1 MNRNIIASLI
11 KVANDL
17 DVLGYNKEADALTK
31 LAAPKRQIFHI
42 SLGDLDGKIVLLVNK
57 NGKETLIKG
66 PAGKEFKDMDH
77 AKNYANA
84 IRKSDPRFNPVSY
97 GGDLRRALENKG
109 LIEKTEN
116 EDDNE

>member
-1 MNRNIIASLI
+1 MNRNILASLI

-42 SLGDLDGKIVLLVNK
+42 SLGDLDDKIVLLVNK

-77 AKNYANA
+77 ANNYAKA
-84 IRKSDPRFNPVSY
+84 IRKSDPRFDPVSY
-97 GGDLRRALENKG
+97 GGELRRALENKG

>member
-17 DVLGYNKEADALTK
+17 DVLGYNKEADTLTK

-77 AKNYANA
+77 AHNYAKA
-84 IRKSDPRFNPVSY
+84 IRKSDPRFDPVSY
-97 GGDLRRALENKG
+97 GGELRRALENKG